1 MHVGRRFISRRV
13 PAGALP
19 RAAGRAHASAATSA
33 AERLTRESAGQL
45 LRSVDAFLFDCDGV
59 IWRGDSV
66 LDGVPETLAALR
78 GLGKRLAFVTN
89 NSTKSRAGYL
99 KKFTGLGLDV
109 EVPHHLN
116 RILETTLP
124 PHV

>member
-1 MHVGRRFISRRV
+1 MKKLSSALLLFLVGAIIGAFI
-13 PAGALP
+13 
-19 RAAGRAHASAATSA
+19 
-33 AERLTRESAGQL
+33 
-45 LRSVDAFLFDCDGV
+45 FDCDGV

-78 GLGKRLAFVTN
+78 ALGKKLVFVTN

-109 EVPHHLN
+109 RAEEIYSSSYACL
-116 RILETTLP
+116 
-124 PHV
+124 